1 MINYY
6 VEYSIIVSKFHFMKL
21 EINKKI
27 LQKISLSIIFH
38 EFLLIDW
45 LSSHLWLTHCLEVVR
60 IPILELY
67 IFSSLTFAPSFCSK
81 LSFLMLNSMSAY
93 NKIVATLFT

>member
-6 VEYSIIVSKFHFMKL
+6 DEYSIIISKFHFMKL
-21 EINKKI
+21 EINKKN
-27 LQKISLSIIFH
+27 SIENFFIHNFPWI
-38 EFLLIDW
+38 LIDW